1 MPLREQARSHLLSL
15 AGGRTCPRISAAK
28 SSGRDS
34 EITFLF
40 RRSVDQLK
48 KISGLSF
55 SVGYPAQA
63 FLKHGSICNPL
74 RGAMTMHEIPNFP
87 PGQQEPQQ
95 STLAQQELG
104 QAAAMK
110 AAPSAQDSQKAR
122 SKD

>member
-1 MPLREQARSHLLSL
+1 M
-15 AGGRTCPRISAAK
+15 
-28 SSGRDS
+28 
-34 EITFLF
+34 F
-40 RRSVDQLK
+40 RHSVNQLK

-55 SVGYPAQA
+55 SVGYPAHA

-87 PGQQEPQQ
+87 PGQQEPKQ

-104 QAAAMK
+104 QPAAMK